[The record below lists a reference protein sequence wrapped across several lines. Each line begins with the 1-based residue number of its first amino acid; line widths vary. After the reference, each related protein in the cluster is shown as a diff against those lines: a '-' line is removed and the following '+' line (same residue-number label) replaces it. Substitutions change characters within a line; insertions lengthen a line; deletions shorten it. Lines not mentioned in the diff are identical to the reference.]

1 MENNIWSECGY
12 MQRSPTYDYEGYL
25 QATIYITGIHMLK
38 KGGEFCIILNSKR
51 ISEWQSV

>member
-12 MQRSPTYDYEGYL
+12 MQRSPTYNYEGYL
-25 QATIYITGIHMLK
+25 QATIYITGIHMLR
-38 KGGEFCIILNSKR
+38 KGGEFCIILNSRR